1 MDKMK
6 TNQDGGSV
14 TAKDSSAAG
23 KQLEKNQAKEGA
35 AKYKHGA
42 ADGHMKGEKKEGAA
56 KYKGAHDYDTSKGS
70 HDHPHGAAK
79 MGYSQS
85 FGAARVNGYAKGAA
99 KVANIMSFGASK
111 YMKHGAAD
119 TGHGG
124 PEGHTHP
131 TKTITSRGTSGGGSS
146 SSSSNTTGGGSSSS
160 TQSTDNL
167 KNYQAGLVDLG
178 ADFKPTAEQTAA
190 ANARVAELKKKDEAA
205 KAANAA
211 NVTSSNSSS
220 NTTNAGR
227 STTSS
232 ETITS
237 PNSMAE
243 TLLQGR
249 IADENR
255 SQTLNFNREET
266 NIRAANDSI
275 TKRNLYLNKLT
286 PHFAASDKAQYNAGK
301 IGGRAAA
308 NTRINSGN
316 FSRAEAIAMYRAGQ
330 GAKKQ

>member
-23 KQLEKNQAKEGA
+23 KQLEKNQAGA

-119 TGHGG
+119 KGHGG

-131 TKTITSRGTSGGGSS
+131 TMTLSSRETSGGGSS

-160 TQSTDNL
+160 RQSTDNL

-178 ADFKPTAEQTAA
+178 SDFKPTAEQTRA
-190 ANARVAELKKKDEAA
+190 ANARVAELKKKDADAA
-205 KAANAA
+205 AANAA
-211 NVTSSNSSS
+211 NATSSSSSS
-220 NTTNAGR
+220 NTTNAGS
-227 STTSS
+227 STTTSN
-232 ETITS
+232 TTTS

-243 TLLQGR
+243 ALLQGN
-249 IADENR
+249 IQQENR
-255 SQTLNFNREET
+255 NQQFNFDREEA
-266 NIRAANDSI
+266 NIAATIDSTKHHNRALDRLPRFRQN
-275 TKRNLYLNKLT
+275 T
-286 PHFAASDKAQYNAGK
+286 PSGQRYAGRA
-301 IGGRAAA
+301 GGRAAA
-308 NTRINSGN
+308 SSRRDSGL
-316 FSRAEAIAMYRAGQ
+316 FSSAEITQMYRDGQ
-330 GAKKQ
+330 DPEKK

>member
-42 ADGHMKGEKKEGAA
+42 ADGHMKSENKGAA

-167 KNYQAGLVDLG
+167 KNYKAGLVDLG
-178 ADFKPTAEQTAA
+178 ADFKPTPEQTAA
-190 ANARVAELKKKDEAA
+190 ANAKVAELKKKDAA
-205 KAANAA
+205 AAAVNTANA
-211 NVTSSNSSS
+211 TSSNSSS
-220 NTTNAGR
+220 NMTNAGS
-227 STTSS
+227 STTTSN
-232 ETITS
+232 TITS

-243 TLLQGR
+243 TLLQANIGN
-249 IADENR
+249 ENR
-255 SQTLNFNREET
+255 NQRFNFDREEA
-266 NIRAANDSI
+266 NITATNDSI
-275 TKRNLYLNKLT
+275 TAANKALDRLPRHRQNT
-286 PHFAASDKAQYNAGK
+286 PQGQRYAGK
-301 IGGRAAA
+301 AGGRAAA
-308 NTRINSGN
+308 QTRIASGL
-316 FSRAEAIAMYRAGQ
+316 FPRAEAISMYREGQ
-330 GAKKQ
+330 DKE

>member
-35 AKYKHGA
+35 AKYK
-42 ADGHMKGEKKEGAA
+42 
-56 KYKGAHDYDTSKGS
+56 GAHDYDTSKGS
-70 HDHPHGAAK
+70 HGHDSKGGHGAAK

-85 FGAARVNGYAKGAA
+85 FGAARMNGYAKGAA

-131 TKTITSRGTSGGGSS
+131 TKTIKSRTTSGGGSS

-178 ADFKPTAEQTAA
+178 SDFKPTPEQTAA
-190 ANARVAELKKKDEAA
+190 ANARVAELKKKDAA
-205 KAANAA
+205 AAAANTA
-211 NVTSSNSSS
+211 NATSSSSSS
-220 NTTNAGR
+220 NTTNSGS
-227 STTSS
+227 STNN
-232 ETITS
+232 EEIITS
-237 PNSMAE
+237 PKSMAE
-243 TLLQGR
+243 TVLQGN
-249 IADENR
+249 IQAENR
-255 SQTLNFNREET
+255 NQRFNFDREEA
-266 NIRAANDSI
+266 NITATNDSI
-275 TKRNLYLNKLT
+275 TAANKALDRLPRFRQNT
-286 PHFAASDKAQYNAGK
+286 PQGQSYAGK
-301 IGGRAAA
+301 AGGRAAA
-308 NTRINSGN
+308 LTRINSGL
-316 FSRAEAIAMYRAGQ
+316 FGRDEAISMYREGQ
-330 GAKKQ
+330 KKE

>member
-23 KQLEKNQAKEGA
+23 KQLEKNQV
-35 AKYKHGA
+35 
-42 ADGHMKGEKKEGAA
+42 KEGAA

-131 TKTITSRGTSGGGSS
+131 TMTLKSRTTSDGGGS
-146 SSSSNTTGGGSSSS
+146 SSSSNTTGNESSSS

-178 ADFKPTAEQTAA
+178 PDFKPTAEQTARD
-190 ANARVAELKKKDEAA
+190 NAKVAELKKKDLAA
-205 KAANAA
+205 AAANAA

-220 NTTNAGR
+220 NTTNAGS
-227 STTSS
+227 STTTSNTTS
-232 ETITS
+232 S

-243 TLLQGR
+243 TLLQGN
-249 IADENR
+249 ILQENR
-255 SQTLNFNREET
+255 NQQFNFDREEA
-266 NIRAANDSI
+266 NIKATNDSI
-275 TKRNLYLNKLT
+275 VYHNRALDRLPPHRQNT
-286 PHFAASDKAQYNAGK
+286 PEGQRYAGRA
-301 IGGRAAA
+301 GGRAALQA
-308 NTRINSGN
+308 RIKSQM
-316 FSRAEAIAMYRAGQ
+316 FPRKEAISMYHEGQ
-330 GAKKQ
+330 INQ

>member
-23 KQLEKNQAKEGA
+23 KQLEKNQ
-35 AKYKHGA
+35 
-42 ADGHMKGEKKEGAA
+42 EGAA

-85 FGAARVNGYAKGAA
+85 FGAARVNGYTKGAA

-124 PEGHTHP
+124 PVGHTHP
-131 TKTITSRGTSGGGSS
+131 TKTITSRDTSGGGSTS
-146 SSSSNTTGGGSSSS
+146 SSSSTTGGGSSSS

-167 KNYQAGLVDLG
+167 ANYQAGLKDLG
-178 ADFKPTAEQTAA
+178 PDFKPTAEQTAA
-190 ANARVAELKKKDEAA
+190 ANAKVAELKKKDEAA

-211 NVTSSNSSS
+211 NVTSSSSSS
-220 NTTNAGR
+220 NVTNAGG
-227 STTSS
+227 STTTS
-232 ETITS
+232 ETTTS
-237 PNSMAE
+237 PRSMAE
-243 TLLQGR
+243 TLLQGN
-249 IADENR
+249 IGDENR
-255 SQTLNFNREET
+255 RQSFNFDRDEA
-266 NIRAANDSI
+266 NITAATDSI
-275 TKRNLYLNKLT
+275 AARNRALDRMPRFHQNT
-286 PHFAASDKAQYNAGK
+286 PNAQNFAGRA
-301 IGGRAAA
+301 GGRAAA
-308 NTRINSGN
+308 QSRIASGLFN
-316 FSRAEAIAMYRAGQ
+316 RQEVTKMFREGQ
-330 GAKKQ
+330 KK